1 MTSPHSEGV
10 ERLLRDTPVGEV
22 FTGFVVVKSREL
34 RSRKDGQ
41 PFLKLEL
48 GDRSGRAFAIIWDG
62 AEEAYPNLPEGS
74 IIKVQGMM
82 EQYQESRILN
92 IRRWRKKRDDE
103 FISGEELIARS
114 AQDPQKQWERLEG
127 MLKSGIRQPHLRTLV
142 ERLLSDPE
150 FKANFSRAPAGKLW
164 HHNTIGGLLEH
175 TVSLMRLVR
184 YLGRL
189 YPEVDREL
197 LLLGAFLHDI
207 GKIEELAIS
216 PVIDYTDSGRLIGH
230 IVIGAEKVANLIA
243 TIPEFPPEQRDHLL
257 HLILS
262 HQGSPSQ
269 GSPVVPKTR
278 EAFLLH
284 YADEIDAKMGAFQR
298 LSLSGGDEERWKFVK
313 LLDRHLYLGERK
325 ESDDWRSPHSTS

>member
-1 MTSPHSEGV
+1 
-10 ERLLRDTPVGEV
+10 VGEV
-22 FTGFVVVKSREL
+22 FTGFVVVRGREL

-48 GDRSGRAFAIIWDG
+48 GDRSGRVFAVIWENG
-62 AEEAYPNLPEGS
+62 EEIYHDLPEGS
-74 IIKVQGMM
+74 IIKVQGLM
-82 EQYQESRILN
+82 EQYQENRILN

-103 FISGEELIARS
+103 PIPIGELLARS
-114 AQDPQKQWERLEG
+114 NQDPQKQWERLEG
-127 MLKSGIRQPHLRTLV
+127 MLKTIRQPHLRTLID
-142 ERLLSDPE
+142 RFLSDPE
-150 FKANFSRAPAGKLW
+150 FKARFSRAPAGKLW

-197 LLLGAFLHDI
+197 LLVGAFLHDI
-207 GKIEELAIS
+207 GKIEELATDPI
-216 PVIDYTDSGRLIGH
+216 IDYTDSGRLIGH
-230 IVIGAEKVANLIA
+230 IVLGAEKVARLIA
-243 TIPEFPPEQRDHLL
+243 TIPDFPGDQRDHLL

-284 YADEIDAKMGAFQR
+284 FADEIDSKMGAFQR
-298 LSLSGGDEERWKFVK
+298 LSASREDEERWKFVK
-313 LLDRHLYLGERK
+313 LLDRHLYLGETK
-325 ESDDWRSPHSTS
+325 ESDELGAPRLTS